1 MSANVQQHP
10 HLICAMLKSARIEK
24 GAGHMP
30 YKPYV
35 PCRHPGCSALVP
47 PGQKYCEAHKPLH
60 PEEVR
65 AASKR
70 GYNARW
76 EKESKRFLVEHPLC
90 VRCMRK
96 NPPRYVKATVVDHI
110 IPHRGDP
117 TLFWDESNWQ
127 PLCKKCH
134 DQKTRNEEG
143 TPTYHY

>member
-1 MSANVQQHP
+1 
-10 HLICAMLKSARIEK
+10 
-24 GAGHMP
+24 
-30 YKPYV
+30 
-35 PCRHPGCSALVP
+35 
-47 PGQKYCEAHKPLH
+47 
-60 PEEVR
+60 
-65 AASKR
+65 
-70 GYNARW
+70 
-76 EKESKRFLVEHPLC
+76 
-90 VRCMRK
+90 MRK